1 MDNILISIITINFND
16 VAGLQKTI
24 SSVQNQTYSNFEHII
39 IDGNSTDGSKETIE
53 KHKDSFAYWL
63 SEPDSGIYNAM
74 NKGIAKAK
82 GEYVFFLNSGDEFVN
97 SKALPSIV
105 QNLSGED
112 IIYFN
117 INQVDENNQV
127 KLKRVPSEL
136 SFSYLYHDLP
146 PHQST
151 FIKKKL
157 FNDYGN
163 YDESLKIV
171 ADWKFLILAL
181 LKYNATYKHVDK
193 VFTNF
198 YLGGVSSNSESFKLM
213 QAEREIVL
221 NKEFPILLND
231 LKYKYTLERIIR
243 GLRKSKKIQLLIKLG
258 LINKF

>member
-1 MDNILISIITINFND
+1 MLISIITINYNNHL
-16 VAGLQKTI
+16 GLECTVE
-24 SSVQNQTYSNFEHII
+24 SVQNQTYTNFEHII
-39 IDGNSTDGSKETIE
+39 IDGGSADGSKEYLESQNDKIN
-53 KHKDSFAYWL
+53 YWI
-63 SEPDSGIYNAM
+63 SEPDNGIYNAM
-74 NKGIAKAK
+74 NKGIKVAK
-82 GEYVFFLNSGDEFVN
+82 GEYLFFLNSGDDFVN
-97 SKALPSIV
+97 SKALQSIA
-105 QNLSGED
+105 QSLSGED

-117 INQVDENNQV
+117 INQVSNFRKV
-127 KLKRVPSEL
+127 KVKQVPSEL

-181 LKYNATYKHVDK
+181 LKYNATYKHIDK

-258 LINKF
+258 LINKL

>member
-63 SEPDSGIYNAM
+63 SEPDSGIYSAM

-97 SKALPSIV
+97 SKALQSIV
-105 QNLSGED
+105 QSLSGED

-117 INQVDENNQV
+117 INQVSNREEIKV
-127 KLKRVPSEL
+127 KRVPSEL

-181 LKYNATYKHVDK
+181 LKYNATYKHIDK

>member
-1 MDNILISIITINFND
+1 MKLSIITINFNNK
-16 VAGLQKTI
+16 AGLERTI
-24 SSVQNQTYSNFEHII
+24 TSVFQQDFKDFEFIV
-39 IDGNSTDGSKETIE
+39 IDGGSTDGGKELIE
-53 KHKDSFAYWL
+53 SNKQHFSYWV
-63 SEPDSGIYNAM
+63 SEADKGIYNAM

>member
-1 MDNILISIITINFND
+1 VLISIITINYNNHL
-16 VAGLQKTI
+16 GLECTVE
-24 SSVQNQTYSNFEHII
+24 SVQNQTYTNFEHII
-39 IDGNSTDGSKETIE
+39 IDGGSADGSKEYLESQNDKIN
-53 KHKDSFAYWL
+53 YWI
-63 SEPDSGIYNAM
+63 SEPDNGIYNAM
-74 NKGIAKAK
+74 NKGIKVAK
-82 GEYVFFLNSGDEFVN
+82 GEYLFFLNSGDDFVN
-97 SKALPSIV
+97 SKALQSIA
-105 QNLSGED
+105 QSLSGED

-117 INQVDENNQV
+117 INQVSNFRKV
-127 KLKRVPSEL
+127 KVKQVPSEL

-181 LKYNATYKHVDK
+181 LKYNATYKHIDK

>member
-1 MDNILISIITINFND
+1 VLISIITINYNNHL
-16 VAGLQKTI
+16 GLECTVE
-24 SSVQNQTYSNFEHII
+24 SVQNQTYTNFEHII
-39 IDGNSTDGSKETIE
+39 IDGGSADGSKEYLESQNDKIN
-53 KHKDSFAYWL
+53 YWI
-63 SEPDSGIYNAM
+63 SEPDNGIYNAM
-74 NKGIAKAK
+74 NKGIKVAK
-82 GEYVFFLNSGDEFVN
+82 GEYLFFLNSGDDFVN
-97 SKALPSIV
+97 SKALQSIA
-105 QNLSGED
+105 QSLSGED

-117 INQVDENNQV
+117 INQVSNFRKV
-127 KLKRVPSEL
+127 KVKQVPSEL

-181 LKYNATYKHVDK
+181 LKYNATYKHIDK

-258 LINKF
+258 LINKL

>member
-1 MDNILISIITINFND
+1 MLISIITINYNNHL
-16 VAGLQKTI
+16 GLECTVE
-24 SSVQNQTYSNFEHII
+24 SVQNQTYTNFEHII
-39 IDGNSTDGSKETIE
+39 IDGGSADGSKEYLESQNDKIN
-53 KHKDSFAYWL
+53 YWI
-63 SEPDSGIYNAM
+63 SEPDNGIYNAM
-74 NKGIAKAK
+74 NKGIKVAK
-82 GEYVFFLNSGDEFVN
+82 GEYLFFLNSGDDFVN
-97 SKALPSIV
+97 SKALQSIA
-105 QNLSGED
+105 QSLSGED

-117 INQVDENNQV
+117 INQVSNREEIKV
-127 KLKRVPSEL
+127 KRVPSEL

-181 LKYNATYKHVDK
+181 LKYNATYKHIDK

>member
-1 MDNILISIITINFND
+1 MLISIITINYNNHL
-16 VAGLQKTI
+16 GLECTVE
-24 SSVQNQTYSNFEHII
+24 SVQNQTYTNFEHII
-39 IDGNSTDGSKETIE
+39 IDGGSADGSKEYLESQNDKIN
-53 KHKDSFAYWL
+53 YWI
-63 SEPDSGIYNAM
+63 SEPDNGIYNAM
-74 NKGIAKAK
+74 NKGIKVAK
-82 GEYVFFLNSGDEFVN
+82 GEYLFFLNSGDDFVN
-97 SKALPSIV
+97 SKALQSIA
-105 QNLSGED
+105 QSLSGED

-117 INQVDENNQV
+117 INQVSNREEIKV
-127 KLKRVPSEL
+127 KRVPSEL

-258 LINKF
+258 LINKL

>member
-1 MDNILISIITINFND
+1 MLISIITINYNNHL
-16 VAGLQKTI
+16 GLECTVE
-24 SSVQNQTYSNFEHII
+24 SVQNQTYTNFEHII
-39 IDGNSTDGSKETIE
+39 IDGGSADGSKEYLESQNDKIN
-53 KHKDSFAYWL
+53 YWI
-63 SEPDSGIYNAM
+63 SEPDNGIYNAM
-74 NKGIAKAK
+74 NKGIKVAK
-82 GEYVFFLNSGDEFVN
+82 GEYLFFLNSGDDFVN
-97 SKALPSIV
+97 SKALQSIV
-105 QNLSGED
+105 QSLSGED

-117 INQVDENNQV
+117 INQVSNREEIKV
-127 KLKRVPSEL
+127 KRVPSEL

>member
-1 MDNILISIITINFND
+1 MKLSIITINFNNK
-16 VAGLQKTI
+16 AGLERTI
-24 SSVQNQTYSNFEHII
+24 TSVFQQDFKDFEFIV
-39 IDGNSTDGSKETIE
+39 IDGGSTDGGKELIE
-53 KHKDSFAYWL
+53 SNKQHFSYWV
-63 SEPDSGIYNAM
+63 SEADKGIYNAM

-97 SKALPSIV
+97 SKALQSIA
-105 QNLSGED
+105 QNLSEED

-117 INQVDENNQV
+117 INQVYENNQV

>member
-1 MDNILISIITINFND
+1 MLISIITINYNNHL
-16 VAGLQKTI
+16 GLECTVE
-24 SSVQNQTYSNFEHII
+24 SVQNQTYTNFEHII
-39 IDGNSTDGSKETIE
+39 IDGGSADGSKEYLESQNDKIN
-53 KHKDSFAYWL
+53 YWI
-63 SEPDSGIYNAM
+63 SEPDNGIYNAM
-74 NKGIAKAK
+74 NKGIKVAK
-82 GEYVFFLNSGDEFVN
+82 GEYLFFLNSGDDFVN
-97 SKALPSIV
+97 SKALQSIA
-105 QNLSGED
+105 QSLSGED

-117 INQVDENNQV
+117 INQVSNFRKV
-127 KLKRVPSEL
+127 KVKQVPSEL

>member
-1 MDNILISIITINFND
+1 MKISIITVTFNSVSVIND
-16 VAGLQKTI
+16 CLTSVKLQKYENI
-24 SSVQNQTYSNFEHII
+24 EHII

-63 SEPDSGIYNAM
+63 SEPDSGIYSAM

-97 SKALPSIV
+97 SKALQSIV
-105 QNLSGED
+105 QSLSGED

-117 INQVDENNQV
+117 INQVSNREEIKV
-127 KLKRVPSEL
+127 KRVPSEL

-198 YLGGVSSNSESFKLM
+198 YLGGVSGNSESFKLM

-258 LINKF
+258 LINKL

>member
-1 MDNILISIITINFND
+1 MERTIH
-16 VAGLQKTI
+16 
-24 SSVQNQTYSNFEHII
+24 SVFQQDFKDFEFIV
-39 IDGNSTDGSKETIE
+39 IDGGSTDGGKELIE
-53 KHKDSFAYWL
+53 SNKQHFSYRV
-63 SEPDSGIYNAM
+63 SEADTGIYNAM
-74 NKGIAKAK
+74 NKGIAQAK

-97 SKALPSIV
+97 SKALQSIA

-117 INQVDENNQV
+117 INQVDESNQV
-127 KLKRVPSEL
+127 KLKQVPGEL

-171 ADWKFLILAL
+171 ADWKFLILVL
-181 LKYNATYKHVDK
+181 LKHNATYKHVDK

-213 QAEREIVL
+213 QAEREVVL